1 MRNIVGKFELDEL
14 LAKRDE
20 ASREIKA
27 IVDEKSDSRGI
38 DVLSVEIKDINIP
51 DDLKRTIG
59 KQAEAEREKR
69 EERLE
74 KIYRDVC
81 RQLFESKDRAFA
93 KKTARGYLEDILS
106 VMQYIDEEKNS
117 IKRDIALDLLEEK
130 IEKYQK
136 IIEGA

>member
-1 MRNIVGKFELDEL
+1 MDYKKIAETVEKKSGVKIE
-14 LAKRDE
+14 E
-20 ASREIKA
+20 AICML
-27 IVDEKSDSRGI
+27 VDESCQ
-38 DVLSVEIKDINIP
+38 E
-51 DDLKRTIG
+51 
-59 KQAEAEREKR
+59 EREKR

-130 IEKYQK
+130 IEKYQT